1 MTMLPETV
9 RAYRGE
15 SPVAERGD
23 PRLGPSW
30 DFQEGQPIGPHLY
43 ALRLLGGGYKYEAY
57 LAWDERL
64 LSVVV
69 AKVLRPDQ
77 VSDPSARRTLETE
90 RDALERLN
98 HPYIPRFFGGVL
110 EGGVPHLVLEFLEG
124 PRLSTLLRKYGTLPV
139 EQLLPLAMQLCSALH
154 YMAGRRMV
162 HLDVKPKNI
171 VMGAPPRLIDLS
183 VALTIESAAR
193 APRPIGTDAYMAPE
207 QCEPG
212 PRGHMGPPSDIWG
225 VGVTVYEALTGY
237 LPFPEGSEEDRWP
250 QLHHDPKPFP
260 RDVPPVLSNPILWC
274 LRPNPEDRPAAAEL
288 AESLE
293 PLVDLLPRRIILGRL
308 RPRLS

>member
-1 MTMLPETV
+1 MM

-15 SPVAERGD
+15 GPAAHRGGRSQTD
-23 PRLGPSW
+23 LGASW
-30 DFQEGQPIGPHLY
+30 DFQEGHQIGPHLY

-64 LSVVV
+64 LTVVV
-69 AKVLRPDQ
+69 AKVLRPHV
-77 VSDPSARRTLETE
+77 VSDPSARRMLEAE

-98 HPYIPRFFGGVL
+98 HPHIPRFFGGVL
-110 EGGVPHLVLEFLEG
+110 DGDVPYLELEFLEG

-154 YMAGRRMV
+154 YMSGERMV

-171 VMGAPPRLIDLS
+171 IMGAPPRLIDLS
-183 VALTIESAAR
+183 VALSVESAAR
-193 APRPIGTDAYMAPE
+193 ARKPIGTDRYMAPE

-212 PRGHMGPPSDIWG
+212 KRGHMGPPSDIWG
-225 VGVTVYEALTGY
+225 AGVTVYEALTGS
-237 LPFPEGSEEDRWP
+237 LPFPEGSQGSRWP

-260 RDVPPVLSNPILWC
+260 REIPGVLSEPILWC
-274 LRPNPEDRPAAAEL
+274 LRPDPDDRPTAAEL
-288 AESLE
+288 AEALE
-293 PLVDLLPRRIILGRL
+293 PLVELLPRRIILGRL
-308 RPRLS
+308 RPRLR

>member
-1 MTMLPETV
+1 
-9 RAYRGE
+9 
-15 SPVAERGD
+15 VAHRGD
-23 PRLGPSW
+23 PDLGPSW

-77 VSDPSARRTLETE
+77 VSDPSARRTLEAE

-98 HPYIPRFFGGVL
+98 HPYIPRLFGGVL
-110 EGGVPHLVLEFLEG
+110 DGSVPHLILEFLEG

-171 VMGAPPRLIDLS
+171 IMGAPPRLIDLS
-183 VALTIESAAR
+183 VAHTIESAAR
-193 APRPIGTDAYMAPE
+193 ARRPIGTDPYMAPE
-207 QCEPG
+207 QCEPAL
-212 PRGHMGPPSDIWG
+212 RGHMGPPSDVWG

-237 LPFPEGSEEDRWP
+237 LPFPEGSEADRWP

-260 RDVPPVLSNPILWC
+260 KDVPSVLSEPILWC
-274 LRPNPEDRPAAAEL
+274 LRPNPEDRPTAAEL
-288 AESLE
+288 AAALE

-308 RPRLS
+308 RPRIR

>member
-1 MTMLPETV
+1 MTILPQTV

-77 VSDPSARRTLETE
+77 VSDPSARRTLEAE

-110 EGGVPHLVLEFLEG
+110 EGSVPHLVLEFLEG

-171 VMGAPPRLIDLS
+171 IMGAPPRLIDLS
-183 VALTIESAAR
+183 VAHTIESAAR
-193 APRPIGTDAYMAPE
+193 APRPIGTDPYMAPE

-212 PRGHMGPPSDIWG
+212 QRGHMGPPSDVWG
-225 VGVTVYEALTGY
+225 VGVTVFEALTGY
-237 LPFPEGSEEDRWP
+237 LPFPEGSEADRWP
-250 QLHHDPKPFP
+250 QLHHDPKAFP
-260 RDVPPVLSNPILWC
+260 RDVPSVLSEPILWC
-274 LRPNPEDRPAAAEL
+274 LRPDPQDRPTAAEL
-288 AESLE
+288 AAALE

-308 RPRLS
+308 RPRIR

>member
-1 MTMLPETV
+1 MLPETALV
-9 RAYRGE
+9 YRGE
-15 SPVAERGD
+15 RSVAHRGD
-23 PRLGPSW
+23 PNLGPSW

-77 VSDPSARRTLETE
+77 VSDPSALRTLEAE

-110 EGGVPHLVLEFLEG
+110 SGSVPHLILEFLEG

-154 YMAGRRMV
+154 YMAGRRVV

-171 VMGAPPRLIDLS
+171 IMGAPPRLIDLS
-183 VALTIESAAR
+183 VAHTIESAAR
-193 APRPIGTDAYMAPE
+193 ARRPIGTDRYMAPE

-212 PRGHMGPPSDIWG
+212 PRGHMGPPSDVWG
-225 VGVTVYEALTGY
+225 FGVTVYEALAGY
-237 LPFPEGSEEDRWP
+237 LPFPEGSERDRWP
-250 QLHHDPKPFP
+250 QLHHDPQPLP
-260 RDVPPVLSNPILWC
+260 REVPPVLSEPILSC
-274 LRPNPEDRPAAAEL
+274 LRPGPEDRPTAAEL
-288 AESLE
+288 AEALE
-293 PLVDLLPRRIILGRL
+293 PLVDMLPRRIILGRL